1 MNWLHYLLEA
11 NIYLAVFYA
20 GYCLFLNKETY
31 YTLNRVYLLVSCL
44 LSFLLPLVQV
54 GILKPTVHD
63 TISIV
68 YLTPAVNRDTSI
80 QDILFYAYLLGVTIL
95 LGLLLLKLF
104 KLVQMIQTANKIAD
118 NRYKIVQLEN
128 SNTAFSFF
136 NYLFIGSKTEGTSI
150 IIRHEMV
157 HVRQKHTLDV
167 LFLEFIKIINWFNP
181 FVYLLQNSL
190 KTVHEYIAD
199 EQAAAFESDTLTYSS
214 FLVNNAYGLSGSSI
228 APSFF
233 NYNLLKKRIIMLN
246 QKRSGNLAKLKYLV
260 AVPICAAALCAST
273 LGFSKTYALVD
284 LVPQHADTIIKAKQ
298 LKVPPP
304 PPPAPP
310 APPAKK
316 PQVTVVKFPPPK
328 VQVTKRPPPPPP
340 VPPVK
345 KPKTAVIKFTP
356 PKVVKDPQSP
366 SAPSKAVNEIQ
377 IDEAPATKALSPK
390 AKDEG
395 KTVEAKSSSLTN
407 PFEPFAAYQKKPA
420 NRC

>member
-11 NIYLAVFYA
+11 NIYLAVFYT
-20 GYCLFLNKETY
+20 GYCLLLNKETH
-31 YTLNRVYLLVSCL
+31 YTLNRAYLLLSCL

-54 GILKPTVHD
+54 GILKPTVHN
-63 TISIV
+63 TINV
-68 YLTPAVNRDTSI
+68 RYLTSATNQETNI
-80 QDILFYAYLLGVTIL
+80 LDILFYTYLLGVMIL
-95 LGLLLLKLF
+95 LILLLLKLF
-104 KLVQMIQTANKIAD
+104 KLVKITQTANKTAD
-118 NRYKIVQLEN
+118 NRYKIVLLEN

-136 NYLFIGSKTEGTSI
+136 NYLFIGSKTEGINT

-157 HVRQKHTLDV
+157 HIRQKHTLDV

-181 FVYLLQNSL
+181 LVYLLQNSL

-199 EQAAAFESDTLTYSS
+199 EQTAAFENDTLTYSS

-246 QKRSGNLAKLKYLV
+246 QKRSGNLARLKYLV

-284 LVPQHADTIIKAKQ
+284 LVPQQADTVIKVKP

-304 PPPAPP
+304 PPAPP
-310 APPAKK
+310 GKK
-316 PQVTVVKFPPPK
+316 AQVTVVKFAPPK
-328 VQVTKRPPPPPP
+328 KQVTKRPPPPPP

-345 KPKTAVIKFTP
+345 DPKAAIIKFAPPKT
-356 PKVVKDPQSP
+356 VKDPPSP
-366 SAPSKAVNEIQ
+366 AAPSKAMKEIQ
-377 IDEAPATKALSPK
+377 IDEPVSQAPAKIAINVKDRP
-390 AKDEG
+390 AKQVKPEM
-395 KTVEAKSSSLTN
+395 TIRVKSDTLKHN
-407 PFEPFAAYQKKPA
+407 K
-420 NRC
+420 